1 VRGDWHVVAP
11 DWRGFGLTAWSGS
24 TGYRRLDLYADLKC
38 ILVRYLPRGAVD
50 LAGHS
55 MGGNIAWLY
64 ADARPARVRRV
75 VSLDGYCGT
84 PAEPRDYPAQCA
96 HCAYFGIIISNI
108 NAQIA

>member
-1 VRGDWHVVAP
+1 
-11 DWRGFGLTAWSGS
+11 
-24 TGYRRLDLYADLKC
+24 
-38 ILVRYLPRGAVD
+38 
-50 LAGHS
+50 
-55 MGGNIAWLY
+55 
-64 ADARPARVRRV
+64 VRRV